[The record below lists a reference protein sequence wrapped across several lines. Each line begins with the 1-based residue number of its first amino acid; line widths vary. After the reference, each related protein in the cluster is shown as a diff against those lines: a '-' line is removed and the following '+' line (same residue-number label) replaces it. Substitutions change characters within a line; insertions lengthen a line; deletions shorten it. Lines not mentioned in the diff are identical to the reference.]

1 MKQMKSYRLRT
12 TTRLQLDELT
22 EKYQCTETE
31 LVEKGIDLL
40 EIIMLL
46 ESQFVNPVYYCKT
59 ITGKKIKLELV
70 GDESV

>member
-1 MKQMKSYRLRT
+1 MKQMKSYRLKT

-46 ESQFVNPVYYCKT
+46 ESQFVNPVYYGKT
-59 ITGKKIKLELV
+59 ITGKKIKLEIV
-70 GDESV
+70 KE